1 MKTGLCSVSFRKLT
15 VEEIIAA
22 VKDAGMDGVEWGGDV
37 HVPHGDV
44 EKAKYVA
51 GLMKDAGLE
60 TLSYGTYYYPGDHV
74 VEDFKGVIDCALALG
89 TKIIRVWAGS
99 KTLPD
104 VTPEYRAKI
113 IADTQAICDMAKPYG
128 LTIAYE
134 YHGWTLTE
142 TLESALQ
149 AYEEVGKENMKMYW
163 QPSIFKTPEEN
174 VDALKAML
182 PISCNVHMFHWDA
195 EYTRYALEDGFDVV
209 KQYLDL
215 AKTNPNIHGVMLEF
229 IKGDSVEQ
237 LKADAATL
245 NKVVKG

>member
-15 VEEIIAA
+15 VEEIIEA
-22 VKDAGMDGVEWGGDV
+22 VKAAGLDGIEWGGDV

-51 GLMKDAGLE
+51 KLMEDAGLE
-60 TLSYGTYYYPGDHV
+60 TLSYGTYYYPGDHA
-74 VEDFKGVIDCALALG
+74 VEDFQGVIDCALALG

-99 KTLPD
+99 KTLPE
-104 VTPEYRAKI
+104 VTDEYRAKI

-149 AYEEVGKENMKMYW
+149 AYKEVGKENMKMYW
-163 QPSIFKTPEEN
+163 QPSIFKSFEEN
-174 VDALKAML
+174 VEALKAML
-182 PISCNVHMFHWDA
+182 PYCCNVHMFHWDA
-195 EYTRYALEDGFDVV
+195 EYTRYALEDGADAV
-209 KQYLDL
+209 KAYLDL
-215 AKTNPNIHGVMLEF
+215 ANTNPEVTGVMLEF
-229 IKGDSVEQ
+229 IKDDSVEQ
-237 LKADAATL
+237 MKLDGATL
-245 NKVVKG
+245 NRLAK